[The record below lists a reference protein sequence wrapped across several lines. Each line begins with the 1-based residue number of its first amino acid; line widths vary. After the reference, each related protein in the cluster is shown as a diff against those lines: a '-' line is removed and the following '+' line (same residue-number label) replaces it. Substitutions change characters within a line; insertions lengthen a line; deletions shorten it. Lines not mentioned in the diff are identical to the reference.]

1 MSERLRFIISGF
13 FVGLAE
19 LLPGISGSTVAIA
32 FNVYEKFITF
42 LSNLKISNLTLNFKR
57 LNEVFFLDLI
67 IPFFIAMGLSV
78 VFASKLIIYLYSE
91 YTEYFSLF
99 LAVLMCSIALLIIY
113 RLKKEFNNFVVWNYY
128 FLIGIIFGILLNL
141 LNFVTSEPSL
151 LALVIIGFIAFSFF
165 LMPGI
170 SGSAILLSIG
180 VYELVIG
187 SVANIDLKILLPF
200 GIGCIA
206 SLLIMPKFINYLLA
220 EYKLQVMTFFASLI
234 LVSGAITSPFVSL

>member
-78 VFASKLIIYLYSE
+78 VFASKLIIYLYFE

-128 FLIGIIFGILLNL
+128 FLIGIIFLNL

-220 EYKLQVMTFFASLI
+220 EYKFQVMTFFASLI
-234 LVSGAITSPFVSL
+234 LVSGVITSPFMSL